1 MDRELLIEA
10 VKRQMPEKRYRH
22 VAGVVDTAFV
32 LAQRFGGDPDK
43 AWLAAL
49 LHDYAKAWPTDR
61 MERIIRE
68 HGLPPELLT
77 YDKELWHAHVGAW
90 AVRDELGIE
99 DEEVLDAVRY
109 HTSGRE
115 NMTLLD
121 RIVCLADY
129 MEPSRAFPGVDRIR
143 ELAETNLNEALVAGF
158 DSTIIHLL
166 DKGKTIFP
174 LTVLARNDLV
184 KEIRA
189 AGTTIEF

>member
-22 VAGVVDTAFV
+22 VAGVVDTAYV

-68 HGLPPELLT
+68 QGLPAELLD

-90 AVRDELGIE
+90 AVREELGIE

-115 NMTLLD
+115 RMTLLD

-129 MEPSRAFPGVDRIR
+129 MEPSREFPGVARIR
-143 ELAETNLNEALVAGF
+143 ELAEHRLNEALVAGF
-158 DSTIIHLL
+158 DSTIGFLIER
-166 DKGKTIFP
+166 GKTIFP
-174 LTVLARNDLV
+174 LTILARNDLV
-184 KEIRA
+184 REIAA
-189 AGTTIEF
+189 AGKASER

>member
-22 VAGVVDTAFV
+22 VAGVVDTAYV
-32 LAQRFGGDPDK
+32 LAQRYGGDPEK

-49 LHDYAKAWPTDR
+49 LHDYAKAWPTER
-61 MERIIRE
+61 MREIIVTR
-68 HGLPPELLT
+68 GLPAELLA

-90 AVRDELGIE
+90 AVREELGIA

-115 NMTLLD
+115 GMTLLD

-129 MEPSRAFPGVDRIR
+129 IEPGRDFPGVERIR
-143 ELAETNLNEALVAGF
+143 ELAERDLNEALVAGF
-158 DSTIIHLL
+158 DSTIAVLL
-166 DKGKTIFP
+166 ERGRMIFP
-174 LTVLARNDLV
+174 LTVLARNDL
-184 KEIRA
+184 IRQLAA
-189 AGTTIEF
+189 AGQTGAI

>member
-22 VAGVVDTAFV
+22 VAGVVDTAFM

-68 HGLPPELLT
+68 QGLPPELLA

-90 AVRDELGIE
+90 AVREELGIA

-129 MEPSRAFPGVDRIR
+129 MEPSRAFPGVERIR
-143 ELAETNLNEALVAGF
+143 ALAETSLNEALVAGF
-158 DSTIIHLL
+158 DSTIVHLL
-166 DKGKTIFP
+166 EKGKTVFP

-184 KEIRA
+184 REIRA
-189 AGTTIEF
+189 AGTTIES

>member
-68 HGLPPELLT
+68 QGLPPELLA

-129 MEPSRAFPGVDRIR
+129 MEPSRAFPGVERIR
-143 ELAETNLNEALVAGF
+143 KLAETNLNEALVAGF
-158 DSTIIHLL
+158 DSTIVHLL
-166 DKGKTIFP
+166 EKGKMIFP
-174 LTVLARNDLV
+174 LTVLARNALV
-184 KEIRA
+184 REIRA
-189 AGTTIEF
+189 SD

>member
-10 VKRQMPEKRYRH
+10 VRRQMPEKRYRH

-68 HGLPPELLT
+68 QGLPPELLA

-90 AVRDELGIE
+90 AVREELGIE

-129 MEPSRAFPGVDRIR
+129 MEPSRAFPGVERIR
-143 ELAETNLNEALVAGF
+143 GLAETNLNEALVAGF

-166 DKGKTIFP
+166 EKGKTIFP

-184 KEIRA
+184 GEIRA
-189 AGTTIEF
+189 AGITIES